1 MITREDLKNVELDN
15 IQGYLEAQI
24 NGFMVEIEQM
34 DADQLLSMEGDLMTT
49 MDEYDA
55 YIKEVTYELPESC
68 VFDGETFSKKQICE
82 YVSDYINTQE
92 VQWEHVSGLYELCK
106 IWRDGS
112 NKSISYGAYDSTL
125 RILGMIKYKGM
136 RDWKRIMAIYSYL
149 SESRTEYTRDLGY
162 VIYLS
167 QIHNCILN
175 RMNPQP
181 ETQEDA
187 Q

>member
-15 IQGYLEAQI
+15 IQSYLEAQI
-24 NGFMVEIEQM
+24 SSFMVEIEQM
-34 DADQLLSMEGDLMTT
+34 DEEQLLSMEGDLMTT

-55 YIKEVTYELPESC
+55 YIKGVTYELPESC
-68 VFDGETFSKKQICE
+68 VFDEETFSKKQICE

-92 VQWEHVSGLYELCK
+92 VQWEHVSGLYDLCK
-106 IWRDGS
+106 IWRD
-112 NKSISYGAYDSTL
+112 NKVKNISYGAYDSTL
-125 RILGMIKYKGM
+125 RILGLIKYKGM

-149 SESRTEYTRDLGY
+149 SESRAEYTRDLGY
-162 VIYLS
+162 IIYLS
-167 QIHNCILN
+167 QIHNSILN

>member
-1 MITREDLKNVELDN
+1 MITRVDLKNVELDN
-15 IQGYLEAQI
+15 IQSYLEAQI
-24 NGFMVEIEQM
+24 NSFMVEIEQM

-92 VQWEHVSGLYELCK
+92 VQWEHVAGLYELCK

-112 NKSISYGAYDSTL
+112 TKSISYGAYDSTL

-149 SESRTEYTRDLGY
+149 SESRVEYTRDLGY